1 MGLFKGLM
9 TSRRSRRTLR
19 NFNKVSAGEWITV
32 SVSFGGRC
40 VRKVCVQVHQLDAGR
55 SRAGS
60 KRCSGSSRDTRS

>member
-1 MGLFKGLM
+1 M

-19 NFNKVSAGEWITV
+19 KGKVSAGEWITV
-32 SVSFGGRC
+32 SVSFGGRS
-40 VRKVCVQVHQLDAGR
+40 VRKVYVQVHQLDAGR